1 MSGSANVFLSE
12 FRVPRSCVKCRALI
26 FSFRKCHFNGV
37 ALRYNSVHSSNKILS
52 QGLYQQEMTVLS
64 TRTGF
69 FLLLCWKVGDWQG
82 EVWRQ
87 ERWEHRGERVP
98 MTTQKHLPWF
108 TVPFLLQST
117 ALPTLP
123 HKRFCYILYTLKV
136 PFPWLSVGESRNPKV
151 ISSFY
156 INILLNSRNYKE
168 ERSKYFH
175 MLSYASTCS
184 VPRVK
189 VPRNC
194 KSKFWGVKLHSLH
207 LSPMLR
213 EDAFH
218 THSLYTSTF

>member
-1 MSGSANVFLSE
+1 MGSPFDITVFT
-12 FRVPRSCVKCRALI
+12 RVTKDYHRVCTSKKWLFCLQEQA
-26 FSFRKCHFNGV
+26 FSFFSIGKWGIGKE
-37 ALRYNSVHSSNKILS
+37 RYRGRRGGNT
-52 QGLYQQEMTVLS
+52 E
-64 TRTGF
+64 
-69 FLLLCWKVGDWQG
+69 
-82 EVWRQ
+82 
-87 ERWEHRGERVP
+87 GERVP
-98 MTTQKHLPWF
+98 MTTQKHLAWLI
-108 TVPFLLQST
+108 VPFLLQST

-123 HKRFCYILYTLKV
+123 HKCFCYILYTLKV

-184 VPRVK
+184 GPRVK

-207 LSPMLR
+207 LSPLLR